1 MRWLSERSG
10 ATELPAGVERV
21 AVVMGGESTHQRDA
35 IKAKSPNSPVP
46 QVEVEYCRAC
56 WTVSHRPH
64 RGGNVDLRRVLGL
77 FHKFAAST
85 ARPRR
90 AGGGDSAPP
99 RPISPA
105 PARIPLRHARP
116 GCPPPGPAN

>member
-56 WTVSHRPH
+56 WTVSHRPL
-64 RGGNVDLRRVLGL
+64 RGGDVALRRVLGP
-77 FHKFAAST
+77 FHKLAAQPR
-85 ARPRR
+85 ALGEQVAGAPRPRAR
-90 AGGGDSAPP
+90 AALRPP
-99 RPISPA
+99 A
-105 PARIPLRHARP
+105 
-116 GCPPPGPAN
+116 